1 MAQHSSSI
9 IAAGT
14 VIRGRITATGDLEI
28 HGHVEGSV
36 TSEGTVTV
44 GPEGLVKSDLEAEH
58 LIVAGAVAGNLRGS
72 ESVVLEDGARVIGDV
87 SAPSIGIRPGAKLR
101 GRVATGAVSPKAS
114 TSAAPRT
121 APATRVAPR
130 TTVNPSVPV
139 TRPVQAAPVKAA
151 PVKAAPV
158 KAAPVKAAPAQAAPL
173 KAAPVK
179 EAPVKEAPKA
189 APQVKRPPE
198 PVVPVLQK
206 RTKKAVKR
214 RSR

>member
-151 PVKAAPV
+151 PVKAAP
-158 KAAPVKAAPAQAAPL
+158 AQAAPL

>member
-58 LIVAGAVAGNLRGS
+58 LIVARAVAGNLRGS

-151 PVKAAPV
+151 PVKAAP
-158 KAAPVKAAPAQAAPL
+158 AQAAPL